1 MHLNLLSWIVYGQL
15 VGSLIF
21 HCHSAGSWLCY
32 TPDQSIHDNTLFY
45 ALCYCLSNP
54 SICEGHILSW
64 SPFLIPIDLPEI
76 SEFSRMYKG
85 QEVLLI
91 GALPLVIACFQGII
105 PLFGIVRNI
114 LLQLSLTLRVSAMSQ
129 LSPPLSFMVIRKP
142 LVHPNMLHWLFIVS
156 L

>member
-1 MHLNLLSWIVYGQL
+1 MHLNLLSWTVYGQL

-54 SICEGHILSW
+54 SICEGQVLSRF
-64 SPFLIPIDLPEI
+64 PFLIPIDLLEI
-76 SEFSRMYKG
+76 SEFSQMYKG
-85 QEVLLI
+85 QEILLI
-91 GALPLVIACFQGII
+91 GALPLVIACFQAII
-105 PLFGIVRNI
+105 SLFGIVRNI
-114 LLQLSLTLRVSAMSQ
+114 LLQLSLTLRMSTMSQ
-129 LSPPLSFMVIRKP
+129 LTPLLSILVITKP
-142 LVHPNMLHWLFIVS
+142 SVHTNMLHWLFIVS